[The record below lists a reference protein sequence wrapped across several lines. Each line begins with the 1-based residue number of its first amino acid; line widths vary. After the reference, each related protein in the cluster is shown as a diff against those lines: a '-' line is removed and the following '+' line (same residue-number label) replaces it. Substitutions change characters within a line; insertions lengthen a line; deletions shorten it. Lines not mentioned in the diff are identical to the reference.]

1 MTSSEPEISTLV
13 SFVIISKLSEEKRD
27 KKMGEKFFRPRKQTK
42 RTTDKLF
49 KDANTEIFIFGG
61 CNSKN
66 QFLLDKWAKK
76 FFFLMK
82 RRRLHS
88 YMAPLRTFIHVSR
101 KKLLQTEKHLWRNKS
116 AFALTEKVFRLFA
129 EKYFR
134 GSSLVLKAIPEL
146 CLALI
151 NIR

>member
-49 KDANTEIFIFGG
+49 KGANTEIFIFGG

-101 KKLLQTEKHLWRNKS
+101 KKLLQTENIYGETSQHSLCRRKFSVCLLKNIFGAVHL
-116 AFALTEKVFRLFA
+116 
-129 EKYFR
+129 
-134 GSSLVLKAIPEL
+134 
-146 CLALI
+146 C
-151 NIR
+151 